1 MADKKTSDAE
11 FDAYLDGKS
20 PLSELYQRSETG
32 GPGKDIDNAILSA
45 ARQEVQK
52 HASGSST
59 RGYRWYVPMAL
70 AASLVI
76 ALMVVRVGPFDNA
89 PGPDQIAE
97 NETVTTPG
105 QHVGSAKTA
114 PEIRLQKISELV
126 ANGEQKQAQQEYELF
141 IELFPKYEV
150 DFKKYP
156 NIRSLAGK

>member
-52 HASGSST
+52 HASGSPT

-76 ALMVVRVGPFDNA
+76 ALMVVRVGPFDNMSE
-89 PGPDQIAE
+89 PDQLAE
-97 NETVTTPG
+97 NETATTSG

-114 PEIRLQKISELV
+114 PEIRLQKINELV
-126 ANGEQKQAQQEYELF
+126 ANGEKEQAQQEYELF
-141 IELFPKYEV
+141 IELFPKHEV
-150 DFKKYP
+150 DLKKYP
-156 NIRSLAGK
+156 NIKRLTEK